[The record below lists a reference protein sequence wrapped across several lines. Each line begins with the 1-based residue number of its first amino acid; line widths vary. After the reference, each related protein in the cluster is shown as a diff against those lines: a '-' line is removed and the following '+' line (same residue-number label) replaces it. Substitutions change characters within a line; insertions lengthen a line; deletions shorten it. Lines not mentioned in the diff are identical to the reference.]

1 MAYDRREV
9 RLSRASGCDS
19 PLVHYLPIQYNN
31 IMTGNRLFTDEQVND
46 ILLGIDTDELCESRT
61 LKVSD
66 DVMVKLY
73 FGNVGFDAICY
84 QWGVDEYGDNDWLE
98 ASRVLVWGT
107 GDFEDDLLYG
117 LQLVL
122 QRATDQVCS

>member
-1 MAYDRREV
+1 
-9 RLSRASGCDS
+9 
-19 PLVHYLPIQYNN
+19 
-31 IMTGNRLFTDEQVND
+31 MTGDRLFTDEQVND
-46 ILLGIDTDELCESRT
+46 ILFGIDMDELCDTKT
-61 LKVSD
+61 LKVGD

-84 QWGVDEYGDNDWLE
+84 QWGDNDWLE
-98 ASRVLVWGT
+98 ASRALVWGT

>member
-1 MAYDRREV
+1 MMEDVGETTPSCHKPN
-9 RLSRASGCDS
+9 LTD
-19 PLVHYLPIQYNN
+19 

-46 ILLGIDTDELCESRT
+46 ILLGIDTDELSDSRT

-98 ASRVLVWGT
+98 ASRVRVWGT

-117 LQLVL
+117 LQLAL

>member
-1 MAYDRREV
+1 
-9 RLSRASGCDS
+9 
-19 PLVHYLPIQYNN
+19 
-31 IMTGNRLFTDEQVND
+31 MTGDRLFTDEQVND
-46 ILLGIDTDELCESRT
+46 ILFGIDMDELCDTRT
-61 LKVSD
+61 LKVGD
-66 DVMVKLY
+66 NVMVKLY

-84 QWGVDEYGDNDWLE
+84 QWGDNDWLE
-98 ASRVLVWGT
+98 ASRALVWGT